1 MLEGRAPSTGTHAR
15 ESRPPGSQQRHLGTK
30 PDRRE
35 RAHVRERPRRLVVGR
50 TDVAS
55 GAGSDASDHETLHG
69 ISALIDA
76 VRYALAGDHE
86 QAQHSARIAIEALDA
101 EIRVNAPPA
110 RTMAV
115 LAATQPGRGGLAPWQ
130 VRRVATYIDGNLAAS
145 IQCEHLARVTRLSVS
160 HFMRAFR
167 ESFGAPPHTYLMRR
181 RMERAQGLMLTT
193 DMPLGQ
199 IALDCGLADQSH
211 MTRLFRRLVGESP
224 AAWRRARIDVGIPA
238 GAPSGPSKFRPD
250 PSGCQACRPCGRV
263 PQMSAPPFFA

>member
-1 MLEGRAPSTGTHAR
+1 
-15 ESRPPGSQQRHLGTK
+15 
-30 PDRRE
+30 
-35 RAHVRERPRRLVVGR
+35 LVVGR
-50 TDVAS
+50 TAVAS
-55 GAGSDASDHETLHG
+55 GAGSNDRETLDG

-76 VRYALAGDHE
+76 VRYVLAGDHE

-110 RTMAV
+110 RTMA
-115 LAATQPGRGGLAPWQ
+115 ASAKPGRGGLAPWQ
-130 VRRVATYIDGNLAAS
+130 VRRVATYMDGNLAAS

-193 DMPLGQ
+193 DTPLGQ

-238 GAPSGPSKFRPD
+238 AGDSGGPSKFTPD

-263 PQMSAPPFFA
+263 PQMSAPPFSA

>member
-1 MLEGRAPSTGTHAR
+1 MPAGRASSTNTHAR
-15 ESRPPGSQQRHLGTK
+15 ESRPALSQRRDLDAK
-30 PDRRE
+30 PDRRK
-35 RAHVRERPRRLVVGR
+35 RVHVQERPGRLVVGR

-55 GAGSDASDHETLHG
+55 GPHSSDRETLHG
-69 ISALIDA
+69 VSALIDA
-76 VRYALAGDHE
+76 VRYALAGEHE

-101 EIRVNAPPA
+101 EIRCNAPPA

-115 LAATQPGRGGLAPWQ
+115 SAATKPGRGGLAPWQ
-130 VRRVATYIDGNLAAS
+130 VRRVATYMDGNLAAS
-145 IQCEHLARVTRLSVS
+145 IQCEDLARVTRLSVS

-167 ESFGAPPHTYLMRR
+167 DSFGAPPHAYLMRR

-193 DMPLGQ
+193 DTPLGQ

-238 GAPSGPSKFRPD
+238 GGDSSGPSKFRPD
-250 PSGCQACRPCGRV
+250 PLGCQACRPCERV